1 MACTPNPGQCN
12 FTPLH
17 MAVKLLI
24 YEDNDNLSN
33 SIKTLFQWNDEFIVV
48 GVLPNPKSILT
59 DIKMLQPEVI
69 LMDIDMPVLNGVQ
82 ALRLIRREGV
92 NLPVIML
99 TVFDDDDNILEAI
112 QAGANGYL
120 LKKNFDQIIPAI
132 KDVLTGGAPMSG
144 YIARRVL
151 QLFAKSTKT
160 QASPDYHLS
169 DRETQILEHLTKGYS
184 YKMMADQLGISI
196 ETIRSHIKKM
206 YKKLEV
212 NNATEAIYKTTQ
224 SR

>member
-1 MACTPNPGQCN
+1 MAIR
-12 FTPLH
+12 
-17 MAVKLLI
+17 LLI

-48 GVLPNPKSILT
+48 GALPNPKAILT
-59 DIKMLQPEVI
+59 DIKLLQPEVI

-82 ALRLIRREGV
+82 ALQLIRKDGLD
-92 NLPVIML
+92 LPVIML

-112 QAGANGYL
+112 RAGASGYL

-151 QLFAKSTKT
+151 QLFSKSHKT
-160 QASPDYHLS
+160 PFSPDYHLT
-169 DRETQILEHLTKGYS
+169 DRESQILEHLTKGYS
-184 YKMMADQLGISI
+184 YKMMADQLGISV
-196 ETIRSHIKKM
+196 ETIRSHIKKI
-206 YKKLEV
+206 YKKLQD
-212 NNATEAIYKTTQ
+212 NSATEAVYKFTH